1 MIFFL
6 DYEKMHK
13 KQKFSAL
20 AIVEYWSKE
29 MWSNSYVTFV
39 DILAQVSLTP
49 WSIFLFLD
57 MPTLKLRIIIIIILP
72 TDPPEIILSTAR
84 TTKN

>member
-1 MIFFL
+1 MKIIIILISYLNLSVFTIYISFKMIFIL

-20 AIVEYWSKE
+20 AIVEYLSKE

-39 DILAQVSLTP
+39 DITAQASLTP
-49 WSIFLFLD
+49 CF
-57 MPTLKLRIIIIIILP
+57 
-72 TDPPEIILSTAR
+72 
-84 TTKN
+84 